1 MFLLLCDSGQNEEHP
16 EVDAEDQ
23 DDLEDDL
30 AHDGFSEV
38 EGAVHHH
45 GPKLDQNHDQERPRN
60 LIL

>member
-30 AHDGFSEV
+30 AHDGLSEV

-45 GPKLDQNHDQERPRN
+45 GPKLD
-60 LIL
+60 